1 MTDNHDT
8 LVSNLMEQLISEGPD
23 GMAAIFTSLFNLAM
37 KFERERYLQASA
49 YERTEGRRGFANGYQ
64 QKKIDTPVGTLSVAV
79 PKSAGADK
87 PFYPASLERGMRS
100 GRAVMLVAAEMYI
113 KGVSTRDV
121 EKVLGHFG
129 LESLSSSQV
138 SRATALLDEDLEAWR
153 NRSLGEMPYLFMD
166 ARYETVRIGGVGRD
180 AAVLTAF
187 GVAPDGT
194 RRILGVSVA
203 LSEAEV
209 HWRDFLESLVAR
221 GLRGVRFI
229 ASDAH
234 SGLAAA
240 RKAVLGGA
248 VWQRCQ
254 FHLGQNAIQH
264 CPTQKIKKKIGGRL
278 RRIWNSED
286 LPMAQ
291 EELAGLVE
299 KYRKKA
305 PKLADWLEKNIPECF
320 AVFTLPE
327 QHRIRMRTS
336 NPIERGI
343 QLELARRTNKIPVF
357 PNEASLLRLA
367 TAILVEIDD
376 KWAANKKSYIDWS
389 TEET

>member
-1 MTDNHDT
+1 M
-8 LVSNLMEQLISEGPD
+8 
-23 GMAAIFTSLFNLAM
+23 
-37 KFERERYLQASA
+37 
-49 YERTEGRRGFANGYQ
+49 
-64 QKKIDTPVGTLSVAV
+64 GTLTVAV
-79 PKSAGADK
+79 PKSAKAQQ

-100 GRAVMLVAAEMYI
+100 SRAVMLAAAEMYI
-113 KGVSTRDV
+113 QGVSTRDV
-121 EKVLGHFG
+121 EKIMQQFG

-138 SRATALLDEDLEAWR
+138 SRATALLDKDLEAWR
-153 NRSLGEMPYLFMD
+153 NRDLGQTPYLFMD
-166 ARYETVRIGGVGRD
+166 ARYETVRIDGVGRD
-180 AAVLTAF
+180 VAVLSAF

-194 RRILGVSVA
+194 RRILGVSVS

-209 HWRDFLESLVAR
+209 HWRAFLESLVTR

-234 SGLAAA
+234 PGLKAA

-254 FHLGQNAIQH
+254 FHLGQNAIHH
-264 CPTQKIKKKIGGRL
+264 CPNQKIKKKIGNHL

-291 EELAGLVE
+291 EELAHLVE

-305 PKLADWLEKNIPECF
+305 PKLAEWLEKNIPEGF

-327 QHRIRMRTS
+327 KHRVKMRTA

-343 QLELARRTNKIPVF
+343 QLELARRTNKIPIF
-357 PNEASLLRLA
+357 PNEASLLRLV
-367 TAILVEIDD
+367 TAILVEIDE
-376 KWAANKKSYIDWS
+376 KWAAKKTSYINWN
-389 TEET
+389 TEEN